1 MEYLAACIIV
11 FIFIGIPAISI
22 AYHFGAFL
30 FMAVDGIKNTVLTTE
45 QEEEFRK
52 FHEARK
58 AKA

>member
-11 FIFIGIPAISI
+11 FIFIGLPAVSI
-22 AYHFGAFL
+22 VYHFAVAI
-30 FMAVDGIKNTVLTTE
+30 FMIIDGIKNTVLTPE

-52 FHEARK
+52 FRESVK